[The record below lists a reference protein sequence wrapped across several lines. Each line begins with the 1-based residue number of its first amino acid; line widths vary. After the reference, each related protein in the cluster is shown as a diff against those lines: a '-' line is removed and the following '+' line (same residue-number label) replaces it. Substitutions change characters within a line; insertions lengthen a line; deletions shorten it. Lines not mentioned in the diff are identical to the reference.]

1 MKITTNQVIAGA
13 LVVIASP
20 VALLYAGA
28 AFNKAESDLNDRKA
42 EVTLLAK
49 ALPDWIEHP
58 SCFPALAWAE
68 LTGGPYEFTTA
79 IRKHCK

>member
-1 MKITTNQVIAGA
+1 MQVTTNQVIAGA

-20 VALLYAGA
+20 IALLYAGA
-28 AFNKAESDLNDRKA
+28 AFNKAESDFNNRKS
-42 EVTLLAK
+42 EVAVLAK

-58 SCFPALAWAE
+58 TCFPAMAWAE
-68 LTGGPYEFTTA
+68 LSGGPYEVTTA